1 MQLEHTSSKSIEFI
15 LDYLT
20 DMDKFASIH
29 PVISKIKPLGRQHF
43 IVYETLQIGPVPWS
57 FTYPAQVI
65 LGQDGMSVTIKA
77 IVMKVTKIEMVFE
90 ISKIGPHSLIKEK
103 IHMETPLPVKKM
115 MQKIFKKQHLQF
127 FKTLESL

>member
-1 MQLEHTSSKSIEFI
+1 MKLEHTSSKPIEFI
-15 LDYLT
+15 LDYLI

-57 FTYPAQVI
+57 FTYPVQVI
-65 LGQDGMSVTIKA
+65 LSPDGMTVTMKA

-90 ISKIGPHSLIKEK
+90 VRKSGLHTLINEK

-115 MQKIFKKQHLQF
+115 MQKIFKKQHIQF

>member
-43 IVYETLQIGPVPWS
+43 IVYETLQIGPVPWP

-90 ISKIGPHSLIKEK
+90 MSKSGPHTLIKEK

-115 MQKIFKKQHLQF
+115 MQKIFKKQHNQF

>member
-15 LDYLT
+15 LDCLT

-90 ISKIGPHSLIKEK
+90 MSKSGPHTLIKEK

-115 MQKIFKKQHLQF
+115 MQKIFKKQHNQF